1 MDAYSP
7 VAFGS
12 LGLARKRLQ
21 PHRICG
27 HVRHKKKA
35 QSAKT
40 ARILNKDA
48 SETADARFGKNNA
61 WSKVHTDTGNRNQ
74 NRRESG

>member
-1 MDAYSP
+1 VFTP
-7 VAFGS
+7 CP
-12 LGLARKRLQ
+12 KN
-21 PHRICG
+21 
-27 HVRHKKKA
+27 KKA

-61 WSKVHTDTGNRNQ
+61 GVKLHGGPERRNKKYGASNRC
-74 NRRESG
+74 R